1 LNPVVPTKENVI
13 SAEEEAVVNSPA
25 KTVSTVLKAAEEE

>member
-1 LNPVVPTKENVI
+1 MKENVI
-13 SAEEEAVVNSPA
+13 SAEGEEEEVNSPA